1 MMDIQEESESEERR
15 QYNDSSRDRVDA
27 LEDGEGHKPRNRGN
41 HWKKLAGKKSRKQ
54 TFPLLERS
62 QGSRLSPWRPQKES
76 VLLTLFKVRET
87 EFELLTSKQL

>member
-27 LEDGEGHKPRNRGN
+27 LEDGEGHKPRDRGN

-54 TFPLLERS
+54 TFSLEAPKGVS
-62 QGSRLSPWRPQKES
+62 SAD
-76 VLLTLFKVRET
+76 TL
-87 EFELLTSKQL
+87 